1 MLKINIESE
10 VEVGGEVEERLP
22 LINQNKLSD
31 NPSEEKVR
39 WLFLKDVQNK
49 FVVKGKW
56 WLLKRITYKPQL
68 QREWFKDVKG
78 DYLY

>member
-10 VEVGGEVEERLP
+10 VEVGGKVEERLP

-56 WLLKRITYKPQL
+56 
-68 QREWFKDVKG
+68 
-78 DYLY
+78 